1 MAIFCYTIN
10 NDGIFV
16 NLYKYMILDKL
27 IASGFDKKEA
37 QVYVAI
43 LELGEATIA
52 EITKKSSIKRSTV
65 YEMLELLKIRGVISQ
80 SRRKKRPIYLAESPK
95 KLLEQLEAKKRG
107 LEDIM
112 PELLSITNLMDK
124 KPKIRYFEGLSGV
137 KEVFEDTLRYPDSE
151 VLTFFPYPYI
161 NLGEEYFMER
171 YFPER
176 SRLKIWARAI
186 VPDTQ
191 ENRDFAKLMSE
202 KSATNT
208 QFIKGEAFK
217 TFDIEIKIYGKN
229 KLGIISYKED
239 LGLIIESHKIFE
251 GLKAIFESMWGSA
264 KD

>member
-1 MAIFCYTIN
+1 
-10 NDGIFV
+10 
-16 NLYKYMILDKL
+16 MILDKL

-52 EITKKSSIKRSTV
+52 EITKKSNIKRSTV
-65 YEMLELLKIRGVISQ
+65 YEMLELLKQRGVISQ

-95 KLLEQLEAKKRG
+95 KLLEQLEEKKRG
-107 LEDIM
+107 LEDVM

-161 NLGEEYFMER
+161 NLGEEYFREH

-176 SRLKIWARAI
+176 SKQKIWVRAI
-186 VPDTQ
+186 VPDNL
-191 ENRDFAKLMSE
+191 ENQAFAKSMSE
-202 KSATNT
+202 QAPTVTRFVKNEVFNA
-208 QFIKGEAFK
+208 
-217 TFDIEIKIYGKN
+217 FDIEIKIYGKN
-229 KLGIISYKED
+229 KVGIISYKED
-239 LGLIIESHKIFE
+239 LGLIMESQKIFE
-251 GLKAIFESMWGSA
+251 GLKAIFEVIWKGA
-264 KD
+264 ED